1 MSLYFDA
8 TFIVKLSNMYSCSTP
23 RFALGYDSKEL
34 LLMDYRE
41 SVILVTGAS
50 SGIGNA
56 CATFLAKKGM
66 RVYGTCRSPS
76 SYARKA
82 DEFFEMLPLDLCD
95 PASIA
100 KAADRLLS
108 EEGKI
113 DALVCC
119 AGSGFF
125 GSVEELSLDEAQ
137 TVMETDFF
145 GTLRT
150 IKAFLPTMREAGK
163 GRIIIAGA
171 MEGIVA
177 SPYQSIF
184 SAAEFALEGL
194 AQALRMEIS
203 PLGVEVGI
211 LELASFRTAFGQ
223 RRKAAVSTD
232 ASPYKAGLEQALSV
246 LERDESGGLDP
257 LVAAREVHAMLAARR
272 MPIRKAAG
280 PLRRR
285 LIALS
290 RRWIGIR
297 ALDRNVRKYF
307 RLD

>member
-1 MSLYFDA
+1 
-8 TFIVKLSNMYSCSTP
+8 
-23 RFALGYDSKEL
+23 
-34 LLMDYRE
+34 MDYRE
-41 SVILVTGAS
+41 SVIFVTGAS

-76 SYARKA
+76 SYIRKA
-82 DEFFEMLPLDLCD
+82 DEYFEMLPMDLCD
-95 PASIA
+95 SASIA
-100 KAADRLLS
+100 KAADKLLS
-108 EEGKI
+108 AEGKI

-137 TVMETDFF
+137 AVMDADFF
-145 GTLRT
+145 GALRT

-194 AQALRMEIS
+194 AQALRMEIA
-203 PLGVEVGI
+203 PFGVEVGI

-223 RRKAAVSTD
+223 RRKEAVSADT
-232 ASPYKAGLEQALSV
+232 SPYKTGLEKALGV
-246 LERDESGGLDP
+246 LERDEIEGLDP
-257 LVAAREVHAMLAARR
+257 LVAARTIHAMLAARR
-272 MPIRKAAG
+272 MPIRKSVG
-280 PLRRR
+280 PARRR

-290 RRWIGIR
+290 RRWLGTQL
-297 ALDRNVRKYF
+297 LDRYARKYF
-307 RLD
+307 RLV

>member
-1 MSLYFDA
+1 
-8 TFIVKLSNMYSCSTP
+8 
-23 RFALGYDSKEL
+23 
-34 LLMDYRE
+34 MDYRE
-41 SVILVTGAS
+41 SVIFVTGAS

-95 PASIA
+95 SASIA
-100 KAADRLLS
+100 KAADKLLS
-108 EEGKI
+108 AEGKI

-137 TVMETDFF
+137 ALMDTDFF

-150 IKAFLPTMREAGK
+150 IKAFLPAMREAGK

-177 SPYQSIF
+177 SPYQSMF

-194 AQALRMEIS
+194 AQALRVEMA

-223 RRKAAVSTD
+223 RRKEAVSTD
-232 ASPYKAGLEQALSV
+232 TSPYKAGLENALAV
-246 LERDESGGLDP
+246 LERDEIGGFDP
-257 LVAAREVHAMLAARR
+257 LVAARAVHAMLAARR
-272 MPIRKAAG
+272 MPIRKALG
-280 PLRRR
+280 PVRRR
-285 LIALS
+285 MIALS
-290 RRWIGIR
+290 KRWLGTR
-297 ALDRNVRKYF
+297 LLDLNVRRYF